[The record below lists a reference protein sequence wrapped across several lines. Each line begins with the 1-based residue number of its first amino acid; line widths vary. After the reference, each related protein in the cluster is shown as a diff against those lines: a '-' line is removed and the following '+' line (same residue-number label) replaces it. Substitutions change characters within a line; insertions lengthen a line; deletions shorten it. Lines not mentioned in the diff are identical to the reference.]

1 MKNILATTT
10 FCGTIKANV
19 YSRNKHSMKVVLK
32 LKEYTVKEVADLIG
46 KHEETIKRWIRAGK
60 LPNSYRNSDKEG
72 WRILESDLLQLNN
85 VISINSTEQQEDEI
99 SSSSDESE
107 LVKLAYE
114 AVTLTSPTDEILSIL
129 SVVGIKR
136 TLEILLIMQQSAT
149 KVKNPDGFIRKAI
162 RENWSPTSTSIKMPR
177 KQSKRVYELSQNE
190 YQEQFNTVENQQPKI
205 PFYNWLED

>member
-1 MKNILATTT
+1 M
-10 FCGTIKANV
+10 
-19 YSRNKHSMKVVLK
+19 LK

-85 VISINSTEQQEDEI
+85 VISINKTELQESEI
-99 SSSSDESE
+99 NSNSDETE

-129 SVVGIKR
+129 SVVGNKR

-162 RENWSPTSTSIKMPR
+162 RENWGPTSTPIKMPR

>member
-1 MKNILATTT
+1 M
-10 FCGTIKANV
+10 
-19 YSRNKHSMKVVLK
+19 
-32 LKEYTVKEVADLIG
+32 KEYTVKEVAKLLG

-72 WRILESDLLQLNN
+72 WRIIESDLLQLNH
-85 VISINSTEQQEDEI
+85 VIPTNNSEKQQDDKEND
-99 SSSSDESE
+99 SDETE
-107 LVKLAYE
+107 LVKLAYQ

-162 RENWSPTSTSIKMPR
+162 RENWSPTSIPIKLPK
-177 KQSKRVYELSQNE
+177 KQSKRLYELTQQD
-190 YQEQFNTVENQQPKI
+190 YEQKTTIEQNQQSRDL
-205 PFYNWLED
+205 PFYNWLEE

>member
-1 MKNILATTT
+1 M
-10 FCGTIKANV
+10 
-19 YSRNKHSMKVVLK
+19 
-32 LKEYTVKEVADLIG
+32 KEYTVKEVADLTG

-72 WRILESDLLQLNN
+72 WRILESDLLKLNN
-85 VISINSTEQQEDEI
+85 VISINKTEQQVDEI
-99 SSSSDESE
+99 NSKSDETE
-107 LVKLAYE
+107 LVKLAYK

-162 RENWSPTSTSIKMPR
+162 RENWSPTSTPLKMPR
-177 KQSKRVYELSQNE
+177 KQSKRVYELSQHE
-190 YQEQFNTVENQQPKI
+190 YEEQFNTVENQQSKI
-205 PFYNWLED
+205 PFYNWLEN